1 MAGYAAVLLRGIG
14 TGDELG
20 EDLPSVTRG
29 LLQLRQA
36 ALILRQ
42 SLRITLRRQPLDGKR
57 WKLNV
62 HLSAGLA
69 LLSRVLW
76 TQTLSAPLAEELV
89 ARVGHLPL
97 LREELLVVELVRRT
111 RVCLAYLER
120 CRLGGPVGG
129 CGGQQELRLLPRE
142 LV

>member
-1 MAGYAAVLLRGIG
+1 MAGCAAVFLRGIG

-36 ALILRQ
+36 ALISRQ
-42 SLRITLRRQPLDGKR
+42 SLRITLQRRPLDGKR
-57 WKLNV
+57 RKLYV

-69 LLSRVLW
+69 LLSWVLW
-76 TQTLSAPLAEELV
+76 TQKLSAPLAEELV

-97 LREELLVVELVRRT
+97 PREELLVVELVRRT
-111 RVCLAYLER
+111 RVRLAYLER
-120 CRLGGPVGG
+120 CWLGGSVGG
-129 CGGQQELRLLPRE
+129 CGRQ
-142 LV
+142 

>member
-1 MAGYAAVLLRGIG
+1 MAGCAAVLLRGIG

-36 ALILRQ
+36 ALISRQ
-42 SLRITLRRQPLDGKR
+42 SLRITLRRRPLDGKR
-57 WKLNV
+57 WKLYV

-76 TQTLSAPLAEELV
+76 TQKLSAPLAEELV
-89 ARVGHLPL
+89 ARVGHLTL

-111 RVCLAYLER
+111 RVRLVCLEGG
-120 CRLGGPVGG
+120 RLGGPVGG
-129 CGGQQELRLLPRE
+129 CGGQQELRLLHRE